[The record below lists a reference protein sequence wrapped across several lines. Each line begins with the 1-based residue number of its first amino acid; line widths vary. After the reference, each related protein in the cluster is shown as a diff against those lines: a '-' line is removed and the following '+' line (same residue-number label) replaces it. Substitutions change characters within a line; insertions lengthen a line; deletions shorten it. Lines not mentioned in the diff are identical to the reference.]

1 MGIEALKT
9 MKEQLMSCVQGQ
21 LNDISKVDAKQ
32 LGEAIDMIKD
42 LSEAAYY
49 CTITEAMEKTSNEDQ
64 KRNVNLNYYTPMYY
78 GGGKYPMDAYRD
90 VERHGGYMYYPG
102 GSGNASGGHMGGGS
116 SDMNYYTEIPMDM
129 MRDPREGRAG
139 ARRRTYMEGKE
150 MHKDPK
156 SQMKELEAYLQEL
169 STDITEMIRDA
180 SPEER
185 ATLHQ
190 KMTMLANKI
199 S

>member
-1 MGIEALKT
+1 
-9 MKEQLMSCVQGQ
+9 
-21 LNDISKVDAKQ
+21 
-32 LGEAIDMIKD
+32 MIKD

-49 CTITEAMEKTSNEDQ
+49 CTITEAMEKTSEDEE

-78 GGGKYPMDAYRD
+78 GNKYPMDVYRD

-102 GSGNASGGHMGGGS
+102 GNAGGTQSGNSGG
-116 SDMNYYTEIPMDM
+116 MNYYTEIPRDM

-139 ARRRTYMEGKE
+139 ARRRMYMEGKE
-150 MHKDPK
+150 MNKDSK

-199 S
+199 A